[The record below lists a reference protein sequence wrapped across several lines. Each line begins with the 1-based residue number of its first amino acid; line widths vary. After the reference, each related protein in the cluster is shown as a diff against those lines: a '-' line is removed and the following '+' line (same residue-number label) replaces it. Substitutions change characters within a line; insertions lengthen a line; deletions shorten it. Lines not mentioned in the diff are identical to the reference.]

1 VLRSTAVY
9 GATLADTHQ
18 TLQQRNYPWWRETD
32 PLAKLFVRLPTPAYY
47 AGLAIATGLSWL
59 SWRMARSRRWRKL
72 SPVPQLLT
80 ISGNL
85 YGFRSNLH

>member
-1 VLRSTAVY
+1 VLLSTAVY
-9 GATLADTHQ
+9 GAALADMHQ
-18 TLQQRNYPWWRETD
+18 TPQQRNYPRWRESD
-32 PLAKLFVRLPTPAYY
+32 PLAKPFVRLPTPAYH
-47 AGLAIATGLSWL
+47 AGLAMATGLSWL
-59 SWRMARSRRWRKL
+59 SWRMARSRRWCKL